1 MNNRL
6 LSTEGINSSAR
17 FGAEAHEVLLFPAF
31 HTGLLLFSHFV
42 ANASRCS
49 KANDEKY
56 EHMLIQMLLEI
67 KSAYSAFL
75 IFCLADAWLKK
86 LSD

>member
-1 MNNRL
+1 MNNRSV
-6 LSTEGINSSAR
+6 STEGVNSSAR
-17 FGAEAHEVLLFPAF
+17 FRAEAQEVLLFPAF

-42 ANASRCS
+42 ANARRCS

-67 KSAYSAFL
+67 KSAIVHF
-75 IFCLADAWLKK
+75 
-86 LSD
+86 